1 MCHTLTDS
9 DFTRDQ
15 MLGES
20 HQPLLFR
27 KGKRLKE
34 EVKRRQPPPDT
45 PVVDVSA
52 IAILLDE
59 YMAEF
64 ILLYDFTLFQLYFQ
78 SAFSPMFVSLVT
90 AYHQVWTAA
99 MVHWWHR
106 GNFAPIST
114 GRPELVAI
122 LLGSRN
128 RHNLGWW
135 NGAWQDCADNS
146 VSVLT
151 LQRGLGANLTFFQM
165 HLRKEGNRV

>member
-45 PVVDVSA
+45 PVVDVRV

-64 ILLYDFTLFQLYFQ
+64 ILLYDFTRFQLYF
-78 SAFSPMFVSLVT
+78 SVIILSYVCVIGHSLPSSLNSS
-90 AYHQVWTAA
+90 
-99 MVHWWHR
+99 R
-106 GNFAPIST
+106 GT
-114 GRPELVAI
+114 LMTQGELCTHINWKA
-122 LLGSRN
+122 
-128 RHNLGWW
+128 
-135 NGAWQDCADNS
+135 
-146 VSVLT
+146 
-151 LQRGLGANLTFFQM
+151 
-165 HLRKEGNRV
+165 